1 MYVHSL
7 GSSTKGQVPQGGVSW
22 TGMGFTTRLY
32 SIHSYLGV
40 GSENTPPT
48 PPVTCP
54 KDSDLITLIGLRQVW
69 THWHFL

>member
-7 GSSTKGQVPQGGVSW
+7 GSSTKGRVPQGGVSW

-48 PPVTCP
+48 PPGNLP
-54 KDSDLITLIGLRQVW
+54 QG
-69 THWHFL
+69 F

>member
-7 GSSTKGQVPQGGVSW
+7 GSSTKGWVPQRGVSW

-40 GSENTPPT
+40 GSEITAPPGPAPRVLT
-48 PPVTCP
+48 
-54 KDSDLITLIGLRQVW
+54 SLL
-69 THWHFL
+69 